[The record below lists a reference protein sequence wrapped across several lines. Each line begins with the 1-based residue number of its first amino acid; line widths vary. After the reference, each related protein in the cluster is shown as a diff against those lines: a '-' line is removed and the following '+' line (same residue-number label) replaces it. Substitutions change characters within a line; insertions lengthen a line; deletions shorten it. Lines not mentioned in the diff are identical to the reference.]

1 MLFLLLVSHVIL
13 DRGGEKAPF
22 RKAFGKNFV
31 KVVEL
36 GNIIYLLVVLQLV
49 AGLQLRTRMRQFA
62 VRVQPVTFLD
72 QVQRFVK
79 VATLVCIKMKMAQPS
94 QNIVNFV
101 LLGGIQKAVGENM
114 CALIQDIKICH
125 FSGGQHPVL
134 VVQVGGIVIHKQR
147 LVCAKSVYQG
157 KGATGLGKA
166 ARHVPS
172 TNIRTQLL
180 RFHVKHAQKD
190 ILIQVSIM

>member
-79 VATLVCIKMKMAQPS
+79 VATLVCIKMKMVGCNIIKS
-94 QNIVNFV
+94 QWSSPC
-101 LLGGIQKAVGENM
+101 LPYPLQCM
-114 CALIQDIKICH
+114 
-125 FSGGQHPVL
+125 S
-134 VVQVGGIVIHKQR
+134 
-147 LVCAKSVYQG
+147 
-157 KGATGLGKA
+157 
-166 ARHVPS
+166 
-172 TNIRTQLL
+172 
-180 RFHVKHAQKD
+180 
-190 ILIQVSIM
+190 